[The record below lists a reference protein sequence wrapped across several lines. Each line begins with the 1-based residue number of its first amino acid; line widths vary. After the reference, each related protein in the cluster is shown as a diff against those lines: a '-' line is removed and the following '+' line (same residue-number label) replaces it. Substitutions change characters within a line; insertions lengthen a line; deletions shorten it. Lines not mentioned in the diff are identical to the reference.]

1 MELRIT
7 IDLDALPD
15 GAAVEEAGRILR
27 YWAGALAQLDLA
39 SPAQHELMDASFGPV
54 GTLVIA

>member
-15 GAAVEEAGRILR
+15 GEAAEEAGRILR
-27 YWAGALAQLDLA
+27 YWAGALAQLDLTA
-39 SPAQHELMDASFGPV
+39 PAQHELMDASYGPV